1 MHNSDVNLENSRST
15 KPLRPGGHPGF
26 GQVVSAAAREEEPQ
40 GVEGMKIAQ
49 TAVQSI
55 GMSTKDPWG
64 PPIGHPQYALA
75 VSRIFTKATN
85 QTNILN
91 TPPDHVRSTSILW
104 SNLAHDKRF
113 EQVSMS
119 EAAPGDIIIASHPS
133 QADGYAGIVV
143 GNGRIVSNSSQ
154 GVQDNSSL
162 AEIQRS
168 HPEMAAFRYVG
179 FRNYY
184 RSKPLANAGYN
195 DDEPRIPAG
204 GPGGGQWTGSG
215 GGTKARQ
222 SVYRMRRKSG
232 RCGGGSE
239 ETEPESR
246 EELEREARLENF
258 RELTPEEQ
266 AYRENEAKTEETAK
280 QVIKDAQA
288 EARVPKPA
296 QKPQSFFD
304 QLRQYFGWDAEAQQK
319 KENDPETS
327 QQRQT
332 EGGGDENKVHGNSKG
347 STKAQHVYEIRDQ
360 SGNLVKVGIS
370 GQPLNQNGTSPRA
383 NQQTNGTE
391 SAPKVV
397 EQIPEGP
404 GARQEALNRE
414 QQRVNKHASQN
425 DGQGPPLNIRPK
437 PTIQNPS
444 QPTNETKNINK

>member
-1 MHNSDVNLENSRST
+1 
-15 KPLRPGGHPGF
+15 
-26 GQVVSAAAREEEPQ
+26 
-40 GVEGMKIAQ
+40 MKIAQ

-204 GPGGGQWTGSG
+204 GRAAANGP
-215 GGTKARQ
+215 
-222 SVYRMRRKSG
+222 
-232 RCGGGSE
+232 
-239 ETEPESR
+239 
-246 EELEREARLENF
+246 
-258 RELTPEEQ
+258 
-266 AYRENEAKTEETAK
+266 
-280 QVIKDAQA
+280 
-288 EARVPKPA
+288 ARV
-296 QKPQSFFD
+296 
-304 QLRQYFGWDAEAQQK
+304 
-319 KENDPETS
+319 
-327 QQRQT
+327 
-332 EGGGDENKVHGNSKG
+332 
-347 STKAQHVYEIRDQ
+347 
-360 SGNLVKVGIS
+360 
-370 GQPLNQNGTSPRA
+370 
-383 NQQTNGTE
+383 
-391 SAPKVV
+391 
-397 EQIPEGP
+397 
-404 GARQEALNRE
+404 GARKRGK
-414 QQRVNKHASQN
+414 VS
-425 DGQGPPLNIRPK
+425 IV
-437 PTIQNPS
+437 
-444 QPTNETKNINK
+444 